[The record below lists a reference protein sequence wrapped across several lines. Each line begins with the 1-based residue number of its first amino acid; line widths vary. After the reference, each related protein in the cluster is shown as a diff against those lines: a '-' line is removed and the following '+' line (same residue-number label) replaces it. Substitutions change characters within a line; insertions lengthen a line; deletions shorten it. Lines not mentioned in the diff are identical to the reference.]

1 MDFGGFMQNMNIML
15 ALLGGFGLLVL
26 LLVVFIYKKKQRA
39 AEVVNTNEPKSSA
52 TAVNAGKKDNKQ
64 KLTMQ
69 EMVEL
74 SWKFLYE
81 ITELIANKFSKED
94 KELVN
99 TLGHVLLDKGVKYE
113 HVVDLAVQTKVASKA
128 QNVEQQSYGQSQ
140 QTLGK

>member
-26 LLVVFIYKKKQRA
+26 LLVVFVYKKKQRV
-39 AEVVNTNEPKSSA
+39 AEVVNANEPKSSA
-52 TAVNAGKKDNKQ
+52 TAVNVGKKDNKQ

>member
-1 MDFGGFMQNMNIML
+1 MDFGDFMQNMNIML

-26 LLVVFIYKKKQRA
+26 LLVVFVYKKKQRA
-39 AEVVNTNEPKSSA
+39 AEVANTNEPESSV
-52 TAVNAGKKDNKQ
+52 TTVSGGKKDNKQ

-94 KELVN
+94 KESVN
-99 TLGHVLLDKGVKYE
+99 TLGHVLLDKGVRYE
-113 HVVDLAVQTKVASKA
+113 HVVDLSVQNKVASKV
-128 QNVEQQSYGQSQ
+128 QTVEQQSYGQSQ
-140 QTLGK
+140 QTLGM

>member
-1 MDFGGFMQNMNIML
+1 MQNMNIML
-15 ALLGGFGLLVL
+15 ALLGGFGLLAL

-99 TLGHVLLDKGVKYE
+99 TLGHVLLDKGLKYE
-113 HVVDLAVQTKVASKA
+113 HVVDLSVQNKVASKV